1 MISEPILG
9 IIMMCIMIFAIFIG
23 FPVAFTLMAL
33 GVLFGLPS
41 MGWHVFDL
49 MVQRAFAVM
58 NNDVLTSLPLFMLMG
73 YVMERAGIMDRM
85 FHSYRLLFGPLPGA
99 IALATMLVGT
109 IFGIASGIVG
119 AGVTLMGVLALP
131 PMLRAGYSVELAA
144 GTITSTGTLGILIPP
159 SVMLIVYA
167 ASAGVSIVKIYAG
180 AFGPGF
186 LMSGLFLIY
195 IFVICLIKPSMGPPL
210 PKEERNV
217 PWLKILW
224 EVAVSSIPI
233 GILTVVVLW
242 VILVGWTTAT
252 EAAAIGS
259 FLAFLIA
266 AGYRKLNWTMIAES
280 VRLTGRTTAMV
291 CWLFVGASL
300 FAAVF
305 ARLGAQAKLEEWVL
319 SLGLGSN
326 GFLWVAMAII
336 FLLGWPLEWTE
347 IIVIFIPIFLPLL
360 KTFQIDP
367 ILFGV
372 MVAVNLQT
380 SFLSPPVA
388 MAAFYLKGI
397 APPHITLNQIF
408 NGMYPFMAIQIL
420 TLLLTWYWPELTL
433 WLPRYLYG
441 E

>member
-1 MISEPILG
+1 
-9 IIMMCIMIFAIFIG
+9 
-23 FPVAFTLMAL
+23 
-33 GVLFGLPS
+33 
-41 MGWHVFDL
+41 
-49 MVQRAFAVM
+49 
-58 NNDVLTSLPLFMLMG
+58 MLMG

-99 IALATMLVGT
+99 IALTTMIVGT

-119 AGVTLMGVLALP
+119 AGETMMGVLALP
-131 PMLRAGYSVELAA
+131 PMLRAKYSIELAA

-167 ASAGVSIVKIYAG
+167 ATAGVSIVKVYAG

-186 LMSGLFLIY
+186 LMSGLLLLY
-195 IFVICLIKPSMGPPL
+195 IFVACLVKPELGPPR
-210 PKEERNV
+210 PKTERNV
-217 PWLKILW
+217 PWSRILW
-224 EVAVSSIPI
+224 EVTVSSVPI

-242 VILVGWTTAT
+242 IIIIGGTTAT
-252 EAAAIGS
+252 EAAALGAL
-259 FLAFLIA
+259 LAFLIA
-266 AGYRKLNWTMIAES
+266 AGYGKLNWQMAKES

-305 ARLGAQAKLEEWVL
+305 ARLGAQAQLEQWVL
-319 SLGLGSN
+319 GLGLGSN
-326 GFLWVAMAII
+326 GFLWLAMLII

-347 IIVIFIPIFLPLL
+347 IIVIFIPILLPLL

-367 ILFGV
+367 LIFGV

-397 APPHITLNQIF
+397 APPHVTLNQIYR
-408 NGMYPFMAIQIL
+408 GMYPFLAIQL
-420 TLLLTWYWPELTL
+420 VTLLLTWLWPELTL